1 MTEIR
6 RGIESGLAARA
17 LKKIKVR
24 QPLQFF
30 TINTKMKF
38 NPDHLSQYTE
48 IVQEELNVKSAKINS
63 GNFMTMVTLLDDN
76 ITPELK
82 KEGIAREL
90 IRQIQ
95 NTRKKAGFNVEDR
108 IQLTIGTDSTA
119 ITEAYTK
126 FKDMI
131 WTETLT
137 TGPLE
142 GNPEYSE
149 KVKLG
154 GEGVD
159 ISLKRAGDRV

>member
-1 MTEIR
+1 M
-6 RGIESGLAARA
+6 
-17 LKKIKVR
+17 
-24 QPLQFF
+24 
-30 TINTKMKF
+30 
-38 NPDHLSQYTE
+38 
-48 IVQEELNVKSAKINS
+48 NV
-63 GNFMTMVTLLDDN
+63 
-76 ITPELK
+76 
-82 KEGIAREL
+82 
-90 IRQIQ
+90 
-95 NTRKKAGFNVEDR
+95 
-108 IQLTIGTDSTA
+108 

-154 GEGVD
+154 GEEVD